1 MKIINK
7 FTTAFV
13 LMLSLVVLNACQDK
27 FLDRQPLDQVTE
39 STFYKTEADAVA
51 AINAAYDPLQW
62 YLVYGRGD
70 WHFRWLFG
78 EVVSDN
84 ADKGGSGD
92 NDQPNMLQLANFT
105 ANANNGHIEGE
116 WATKYTG
123 IYRANLVLEKVPA
136 IEMNNDLKAR
146 ILAEAKFLRGYYY
159 YELVIKFGG
168 VPLVLNSLRPSEYNL
183 SRATAAECWAQIEK
197 DLTEAA
203 AVLPEKGQY
212 GANDLGRATKGAANG
227 YLLKALSFQKKWVEA
242 EAVANT
248 IINSGQYSLAADY
261 SSIFKQSGENGSGSV
276 FEIQYRAGTNNNW
289 GAPWLGEGNINNVF
303 TRARGPFNGWGFVI
317 PTQSLVDEFET
328 GDPRLTATVVQAGDV
343 VGDWGVYDPT
353 QIDPAYKYASRKF
366 FIDMAEVPQGE
377 DPNLNGPGNDRI
389 LRYADILLLHAEAA
403 ANNGNE
409 AAARTSVNL
418 VRARAR
424 NGNNAI
430 LPDVTASGV
439 DLLNA
444 IYHERRV
451 ELALEGHRFFDLVR
465 WGRAG
470 STMRSTG
477 VNFVDGVHEL
487 FPIPQSQIDV
497 TNGSLNQ
504 NPGY

>member
-1 MKIINK
+1 MKIIYKYINT
-7 FTTAFV
+7 FMLALTAIA
-13 LMLSLVVLNACQDK
+13 LNACNDK

-92 NDQPNMLQLANFT
+92 NDQPTMLQLATFT
-105 ANANNGHIEGE
+105 ANANNPNTEGE

-123 IYRANLVLEKVPA
+123 IYRCNLVLDKVPD
-136 IEMNNDLKAR
+136 IKMDKDLKTR
-146 ILAEAKFLRGYYY
+146 ILAESKFLRGYYY
-159 YELVIKFGG
+159 YELVTKFGG
-168 VPLVLNSLRPSEYNL
+168 VPLITKVLLTTEYHL
-183 SRATAAECWAQIEK
+183 TRASKEECWAQIEQ

-203 AVLPEKGQY
+203 ATLPEKGQY
-212 GANDLGRATKGAANG
+212 ASTDLGRATKGAANG
-227 YLLKALSFQKKWVEA
+227 YLLKALAFQKKWAEA
-242 EAVANT
+242 ETVANT
-248 IINSGQYSLAADY
+248 IINSGQYTLDPDY
-261 SSIFKQSGENGSGSV
+261 SNIFKQSGENGTGSV
-276 FEIQYRAGTNNNW
+276 FEIQYRSGTNNNW
-289 GAPWLGEGNINNVF
+289 GAPWLGEGNISNVF
-303 TRARGPFNGWGFVI
+303 TRARGPFNGWGFLI
-317 PTQSLVDEFET
+317 PTQNLVDEFET
-328 GDPRLTATVVQAGDV
+328 GDPRLAATVVQAGDA
-343 VGDWGVYDPT
+343 VGDWGVYDPAT
-353 QIDPAYKYASRKF
+353 LDPAYAYAARKF

-377 DPNLNGPGNDRI
+377 EPALNGPGNDRI

-403 ANNGNE
+403 YHNGNE
-409 AAARTSVNL
+409 AGARSSVNM

-424 NGNNAI
+424 NGNAAI
-430 LPDVTASGV
+430 LPDVTTAGT

-465 WGRAG
+465 WGTVG
-470 STMRSTG
+470 HTMRKTG
-477 VNFVDGVHEL
+477 VNFIEGVHEL
-487 FPIPQSQIDV
+487 FPVPQSQIDV
-497 TNGSLNQ
+497 TNALIVQ